1 MEQTNCYDANG
12 ARADQMLKRN
22 GTAKPAGK
30 KRGPKPKKK
39 TTAEEA
45 SSNDE
50 NGMRFIDRHFMKLQ
64 SAYLRFFLLNAQ

>member
-12 ARADQMLKRN
+12 ARADQLLKRN
-22 GTAKPAGK
+22 ETAKPAGK

-50 NGMRFIDRHFMKLQ
+50 NGMRFIDRHLYETSKRIFT
-64 SAYLRFFLLNAQ
+64 FFFY